1 MPFVTR
7 HPLNLSRYA
16 HVPAGTSGRARV
28 DATLGNQG
36 LPTFL
41 LAGEIR
47 ARDTRAV
54 IYCCSP
60 SEYSAT
66 SLEFLMADTILGSQG
81 IKFGTKRSLGVG
93 PVEGI

>member
-1 MPFVTR
+1 M
-7 HPLNLSRYA
+7 
-16 HVPAGTSGRARV
+16 
-28 DATLGNQG
+28 
-36 LPTFL
+36 
-41 LAGEIR
+41 
-47 ARDTRAV
+47 